1 MISQVFLYFND
12 SKWLANGARIPL
24 ANIQKQKD
32 AKRVPTLVE
41 YYN

>member
-1 MISQVFLYFND
+1 MISQIFLYFND

-24 ANIQKQKD
+24 QKQKD